1 MTTAEARAHKQAA
14 RESKGGDV
22 RFVVYVPDQGYD
34 VVNADQRKIWGA
46 FTFLEATYIS
56 GVMVAKM
63 EVAA

>member
-1 MTTAEARAHKQAA
+1 MTNEQRAHKQAA
-14 RESKGGDV
+14 KESKTGQV
-22 RFVVYVPDQGYD
+22 RFVVYVCDEGYQ
-34 VVNADQRKIWGA
+34 VVDADQQKMWGA